1 MRSPL
6 TGYPQTRE
14 SIAED
19 LEVVGLRAGDTVL
32 VHSSLRSLGWVC
44 GGAVAVSQGLLDVL
58 GPQGTLVVP
67 THTGDN
73 SDPAL
78 WQNPPVPESWWPEI
92 RATMPPFDPMITPTY
107 GMGAI
112 PELVRRWPGALR
124 SDHPHLSFAAVGA
137 GASEVT
143 AGHRLDCQLGDHSPL
158 GALERAGASVL
169 LLGVGF
175 GSCTAFHLAEY
186 RIPDPPRFEFG
197 AAVRTEAGREWIT
210 YTDVDVYSEDFAELG
225 TAFEA
230 TGTVATGMVGEA
242 DCRLFGVRPAV
253 EFAVGWLAEHRE
265 TS

>member
-1 MRSPL
+1 VSRSHL
-6 TGYPQTRE
+6 TGFPQTRE

-19 LEVVGLRAGDTVL
+19 LEAVGLRAGDMVL

-44 GGAVAVSQGLLDVL
+44 GGAVTVVQALLDVL

-67 THTGDN
+67 THTANN
-73 SDPAL
+73 SDPEH
-78 WQNPPVPESWWPEI
+78 WMNPPVPEAWWPEI
-92 RATMPPFDPMITPTY
+92 RATMPAFDPVITPTY

-137 GASEVT
+137 GASAVT

-186 RIPDPPRFEFG
+186 RIPDMPTFEFG
-197 AAVRTEAGREWIT
+197 AAVMTETGREWIT
-210 YTDVDVYSEDFAELG
+210 YTDLDVHSVDFPELG
-225 TAFEA
+225 AAYEA
-230 TGTVATGMVGEA
+230 SGAVTTGMVGEA
-242 DCRLFGVRPAV
+242 DCRLFDVRSAV
-253 EFAVGWLAEHRE
+253 EFAVGWLAVNR
-265 TS
+265 T